1 MVKNFNGKII
11 AITRPIER
19 SQAAVNIVESKGAT
33 ALVTPTLELKISR
46 TDSLMNLCEMAH
58 KLDWLIFTSPASV
71 ESIFRF
77 CPEIGDKLNANCKI
91 AVIGPKTK
99 EILNDKGLE
108 VDMVPSDYTAEG
120 LLGAFKDYDIKGKI
134 IGLPRTMVARKVL
147 PDGLT
152 SRGAEVFLADA
163 YKSTIPHDKTSMEC
177 LINKIIDQEIDAIT
191 FTSPL
196 TVKNL
201 FEVAGK
207 ERESQIVE
215 VLSEKKVLTAAIG
228 PITGK
233 TLEDYG
239 IEAIIPP
246 RYTVKDMMIALFDSM
261 YINCSGAC

>member
-1 MVKNFNGKII
+1 MVKDLNGKII

-19 SQAAVNIVESKGAT
+19 SEAAVSIVESVGAK

-46 TDSLMNLCEMAH
+46 TDSLMDLCDLAP

-77 CPEIGDKLNANCKI
+77 CSEIKEKLNPRCKI
-91 AVIGPKTK
+91 AVIGPKTQ
-99 EILNDKGLE
+99 EILNSKGLD

-120 LLGAFKDYDIKGKI
+120 LLESFAEYDIRGKK

-147 PDGLT
+147 PDGLQDM
-152 SRGAEVFLADA
+152 GAHVFLADA
-163 YKSTIPHDKTSMEC
+163 YQSVVPQDKTSMEC
-177 LINKIIDQEIDAIT
+177 LINKIINEEIHAVT

-201 FEVAGK
+201 LQVAGDRK
-207 ERESQIVE
+207 DLLIKI
-215 VLSEKKVLTAAIG
+215 LSDKKVLTAAIG

-233 TLEDYG
+233 TLEESG
-239 IEAIIPP
+239 IEAIIPVK
-246 RYTVKDMMIALFDSM
+246 YTVKDMMDALFDVMSM
-261 YINCSGAC
+261 ND